1 MGMTCW
7 KDPLRRQR
15 LVRSITWATRI
26 QWQWPTWLS
35 VLSFLSENTETST
48 RQGLRCG
55 GKVENTWPN
64 WVSCVSYGKNITIQV
79 FEEPPDTTRNASRN
93 AWLQRRLRRAIG
105 KKAIKNYVPMPP
117 TGDVLKTSADVSLAT
132 RRKAQ
137 LVNAKADKKP
147 GGRVGRS
154 TKRSSLLLKRVPFKS
169 FTVHHNPPVPTIYPG
184 WIHLQFGSSR
194 SW

>member
-1 MGMTCW
+1 MEGLWDRAIVDKCYGQENYGRKPGRRLVFSSRNSSNCLVDSSTAGWWGMTCW
-7 KDPLRRQR
+7 KEYPLRRQR

-48 RQGLRCG
+48 RQGWWFG

-64 WVSCVSYGKNITIQV
+64 WVSCVSYGKNIAIQV

-137 LVNAKADKKP
+137 LVNVKADKK
-147 GGRVGRS
+147 
-154 TKRSSLLLKRVPFKS
+154 T
-169 FTVHHNPPVPTIYPG
+169 
-184 WIHLQFGSSR
+184 W
-194 SW
+194 W